1 MSKKFV
7 NNKFNGAIN
16 GKRCKD
22 YYKESKKYGTDL
34 YNQIEIAKE
43 ILGIEEIKRRIAMDY
58 YGKISQWD

>member
-22 YYKESKKYGTDL
+22 YYKESNKYGSDVQFSASEQTFHM
-34 YNQIEIAKE
+34 IPFFF
-43 ILGIEEIKRRIAMDY
+43 
-58 YGKISQWD
+58 

>member
-43 ILGIEEIKRRIAMDY
+43 ILETVTKKLLTSLKYSEN
-58 YGKISQWD
+58 

>member
-22 YYKESKKYGTDL
+22 YYKE
-34 YNQIEIAKE
+34 IR
-43 ILGIEEIKRRIAMDY
+43 KRCL
-58 YGKISQWD
+58 